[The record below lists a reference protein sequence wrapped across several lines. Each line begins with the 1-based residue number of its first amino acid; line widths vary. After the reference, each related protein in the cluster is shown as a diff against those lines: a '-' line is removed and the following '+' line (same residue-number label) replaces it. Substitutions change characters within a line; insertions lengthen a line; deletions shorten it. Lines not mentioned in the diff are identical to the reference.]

1 MPLGVDSRRHP
12 TDPSDKRTIL
22 TGGLQALCMQL
33 QTREHVPLL
42 TIILTT
48 VALGLV
54 FGAVLGAIP
63 TWLLPR
69 SEGLIQLIP
78 HLNAAISLIAIGT
91 IVGGWRAIQ
100 RGEVDTHRRRMLV
113 AFALFGAFLALYV
126 YRVSL
131 GGPTEFGGPDAIY
144 QFVYLPMLAIHILL
158 AIICVPLLFYVLLLA
173 VSRPVADIYRSRHR
187 SVGQI
192 AAVLW
197 LISFS
202 LGIVVY
208 AMLYVVY

>member
-1 MPLGVDSRRHP
+1 MP
-12 TDPSDKRTIL
+12 
-22 TGGLQALCMQL
+22 QA
-33 QTREHVPLL
+33 TREHVPLL
-42 TIILTT
+42 TAVLSV

-54 FGAVLGAIP
+54 FSAVGGVIP
-63 TWLLPR
+63 KWLLPR
-69 SEGLIQLIP
+69 SEALIRLVP
-78 HLNAAISLIAIGT
+78 HLNAVISVAAIAT
-91 IVGGWRAIQ
+91 IVSGWRAI
-100 RGEVDTHRRRMLV
+100 RREEIDTHRKLMFVSFGL
-113 AFALFGAFLALYV
+113 FAAFLVLYL

-131 GGPTEFGGPDAIY
+131 EGPSSFPGPDAVY
-144 QFVYLPMLAIHILL
+144 QFVYLPLLAIHILL
-158 AIICVPLLFYVLLLA
+158 AVVCVPLLLYVLLLA
-173 VSRPVADIYRSRHR
+173 ISRPVAEIYRTRHR